1 MSHTS
6 GKHRA
11 LKSLWCPRAAKRN
24 HYWKREERGDLNKR
38 LSKST
43 FCLNFG
49 FQVAEW
55 KFEQLDTDR
64 DGVLKKK
71 ELKVNKRTNY

>member
-1 MSHTS
+1 ME
-6 GKHRA
+6 K
-11 LKSLWCPRAAKRN
+11 
-24 HYWKREERGDLNKR
+24 LNPEIFKKILFR
-38 LSKST
+38 
-43 FCLNFG
+43 LNFG